1 MSNPGKPAW
10 PDPGAFPF
18 GLFGAAA
25 AAPTGSGFA
34 QPIAQGLTNG
44 VDLMKKMLGQM
55 PGASAIPGFLLPT
68 VDIEELD
75 KRIADLRAAESWL
88 DVNLNLLR
96 ATIQGLEVQRN
107 TVAAIKSF
115 GGLGAQSPTA
125 PSAPS
130 AADGLPP
137 GWPMNAPPAA
147 AGSAAPTPVEAAPGA
162 VETEP
167 EPPRPRAPRP
177 KKTAARAA
185 PTPTDALASM
195 AANNWLGYMQDQFSK
210 VAKAALAPSKTP
222 AATPKPSAAAAPVR
236 KTAKKAKK
244 AGRGPRKARP

>member
-1 MSNPGKPAW
+1 MSNPTKPAW

-18 GLFGAAA
+18 GLFGASAPGATSPAA
-25 AAPTGSGFA
+25 GFA

-88 DVNLNLLR
+88 DVNLTMLR

-107 TVAAIKSF
+107 TIAAIKTF
-115 GGLGAQSPTA
+115 GALGTQAAAAPT
-125 PSAPS
+125 PS
-130 AADGLPP
+130 AAAALGGLPP
-137 GWPMNAPPAA
+137 GWPMNAVPDEPPPAPA
-147 AGSAAPTPVEAAPGA
+147 PFAAPVEPVEP
-162 VETEP
+162 T
-167 EPPRPRAPRP
+167 PPKPRAPRA
-177 KKTAARAA
+177 KTAVAKSA
-185 PTPTDALASM
+185 PASPTDTLASM

-210 VAKAALAPSKTP
+210 VAKAALATSP
-222 AATPKPSAAAAPVR
+222 AAAGAPPTAKAPGKKVATKAARKRRKAAP
-236 KTAKKAKK
+236 KA
-244 AGRGPRKARP
+244 